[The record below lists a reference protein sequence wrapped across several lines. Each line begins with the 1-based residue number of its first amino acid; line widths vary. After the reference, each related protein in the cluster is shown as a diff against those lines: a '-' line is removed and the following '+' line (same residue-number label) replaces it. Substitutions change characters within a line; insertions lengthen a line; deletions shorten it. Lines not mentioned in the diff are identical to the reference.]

1 MPTTTPNGAAEA
13 LHARTITRT
22 LVPESRRSRFLP
34 QLFPGRIRGLPGFLW
49 GEAQL
54 YDVAKKLCPDYR
66 GGFWSF
72 YRLSNTGLYAAPEM
86 ECATVT
92 VRWADNFFDGEM
104 SPDAFGIVAT
114 LFALSAACCVSQS
127 DLLAGRY
134 DTLRDFAAEH
144 DERNLIFRAID

>member
-1 MPTTTPNGAAEA
+1 
-13 LHARTITRT
+13 
-22 LVPESRRSRFLP
+22 P

-54 YDVAKKLCPDYR
+54 YNFAQKLCPDYR

-86 ECATVT
+86 ERATVP
-92 VRWADNFFDGEM
+92 VQWADNFFDGEM

-114 LFALSAACCVSQS
+114 LFALSAACCVSPS
-127 DLLAGRY
+127 DVLAARY